1 MNVLTEL
8 WLGMPFGEYSA
19 SRGWDEATLAA
30 AAARL
35 GERGWVANNTIT
47 TAGTAYRDDL
57 EHRTDVLQQSIIDS
71 LGTELDDIVVHLAD
85 WSQRCIDAK
94 AFPPNA
100 FKRAAG

>member
-8 WLGMPFGEYSA
+8 WLGIPFGEYSGT
-19 SRGWDEATLAA
+19 RGWDEAALAA

-35 GERGWVANNTIT
+35 GEQGWVADNTIT
-47 TAGTAYRDDL
+47 AAGVAYRNEL
-57 EHRTDVLQQSIIDS
+57 EHRTDLLQQSIIDS
-71 LGTELDDIVVHLAD
+71 VGGELDDIIGHLAD
-85 WSQRCIDAK
+85 WSQRCVDAK